1 MDDEQQNAL
10 NAYTQCVEA
19 VRHARQQI
27 PQMWD
32 SSDPAYVALAAS
44 LPSVPEMEALAE
56 QVREGWRDGSTMTDS
71 DDKAA
76 EEFVTAYEEAVN
88 RLLRAVS
95 LGGSTTD
102 HIKELLTSLTVGGPG
117 PDMGRLMGTADEE
130 NRKAILRVLEGQ
142 AILGVHP
149 RLDRWRVMNA
159 A

>member
-56 QVREGWRDGSTMTDS
+56 QVRDRWQAMAD
-71 DDKAA
+71 
-76 EEFVTAYEEAVN
+76 
-88 RLLRAVS
+88 RLSQPEVVRPVR
-95 LGGSTTD
+95 GGSRGFLAW
-102 HIKELLTSLTVGGPG
+102 LL
-117 PDMGRLMGTADEE
+117 GR
-130 NRKAILRVLEGQ
+130 
-142 AILGVHP
+142 
-149 RLDRWRVMNA
+149 DR
-159 A
+159 

>member
-1 MDDEQQNAL
+1 
-10 NAYTQCVEA
+10 
-19 VRHARQQI
+19 
-27 PQMWD
+27 
-32 SSDPAYVALAAS
+32 
-44 LPSVPEMEALAE
+44 
-56 QVREGWRDGSTMTDS
+56 MTDL

-76 EEFVTAYEEAVN
+76 EDFLVAYEEAVT

-95 LGGSTTD
+95 LGGSTAD
-102 HIKELLTSLTVGGPG
+102 RIKELLTSLTAGGPG